1 MVFVTYLQAG
11 EWVVDSLLIR
21 RCLPLPQSAASH
33 SQALSELNT
42 QPQYNSNIGRGV
54 ERRPSTRA
62 GTKLKRQLVQASL
75 IKPRRSKNKLAGWS
89 FIGVSSPTPPPV
101 PQMATGLS
109 KEILDAFAG
118 QQLNRKGI
126 RHYSGVMINR
136 VQYLL
141 GDVVEV
147 RCFCPMFFYCGA
159 GAMNSDQRLWLLTPH
174 SWEHLCLGSCQI
186 CSLISRD
193 STLYVA
199 RIEGL
204 WSPEQHPSRAP
215 EGSARKNAVMRCRW
229 FYHPSETG
237 FPCSRSPDD
246 LYLSNH
252 FDDNVSVSR
261 HTQHPL
267 TESSLGS
274 VLERLV
280 F

>member
-21 RCLPLPQSAASH
+21 RCLPLPQSAAIH

-62 GTKLKRQLVQASL
+62 GTKMKRQLVQASL

-147 RCFCPMFFYCGA
+147 RCFCPMFFFCGA
-159 GAMNSDQRLWLLTPH
+159 GAMNSDQRL
-174 SWEHLCLGSCQI
+174 
-186 CSLISRD
+186 
-193 STLYVA
+193 
-199 RIEGL
+199 
-204 WSPEQHPSRAP
+204 
-215 EGSARKNAVMRCRW
+215 
-229 FYHPSETG
+229 
-237 FPCSRSPDD
+237 
-246 LYLSNH
+246 
-252 FDDNVSVSR
+252 
-261 HTQHPL
+261 
-267 TESSLGS
+267 
-274 VLERLV
+274 
-280 F
+280 

>member
-42 QPQYNSNIGRGV
+42 QPQHDSNIGRGV

-62 GTKLKRQLVQASL
+62 GTKMKRQLVQASL
-75 IKPRRSKNKLAGWS
+75 IKPRRSQNKLAGWS

-126 RHYSGVMINR
+126 HHYSGVMINR

-141 GDVVEV
+141 GDVIEV

-159 GAMNSDQRLWLLTPH
+159 GMMNYDQRL
-174 SWEHLCLGSCQI
+174 
-186 CSLISRD
+186 
-193 STLYVA
+193 
-199 RIEGL
+199 
-204 WSPEQHPSRAP
+204 
-215 EGSARKNAVMRCRW
+215 
-229 FYHPSETG
+229 
-237 FPCSRSPDD
+237 
-246 LYLSNH
+246 
-252 FDDNVSVSR
+252 
-261 HTQHPL
+261 
-267 TESSLGS
+267 
-274 VLERLV
+274 
-280 F
+280 